1 MDKISSFKAHIKT
14 ICRNFGQ
21 NLSVVPRITSYTDT
35 ELKRMLRNS
44 VIKFQF
50 NYCQLFSIFC

>member
-1 MDKISSFKAHIKT
+1 MDKISSFKPHIKT
-14 ICRNFGQ
+14 ICRNSGQ

-44 VIKFQF
+44 IIKFQF
-50 NYCQLFSIFC
+50 NYCQSFSIFW